1 MAINEQWIP
10 VILEGVS
17 WVKEK
22 LGPSK
27 KELKIQI
34 SDLQK
39 QVQALSAGN
48 TALVY
53 NQGLIIEAVLNH
65 LKSDNNYTI
74 NADTIVFI
82 GENMG
87 SVDVTKPIIT
97 DSYIS
102 GDVATKKVEFDVSKI
117 FEGVDE
123 EITLS
128 RATKPSDRR

>member
-1 MAINEQWIP
+1 MAIDEQWIP
-10 VILEGVS
+10 VIREVIL

-22 LGPSK
+22 LGPSN
-27 KELKIQI
+27 KELKMQI
-34 SDLQK
+34 SDLEK

-48 TALVY
+48 TTLVY
-53 NQGLIIEAVLNH
+53 NQRLIIEAVLNH
-65 LKSDNNYTI
+65 LKSDNSYTI
-74 NADTIVFI
+74 NADTIVFV

-87 SVDVTKPIIT
+87 SFDFTKPIIT
-97 DSYIS
+97 DSYIL

-123 EITLS
+123 EIALS